1 MTTTSAAPA
10 SPGSPGTATGASRR
24 DRLRAQ
30 TMAEIQ
36 TVARRQLVTAGPGGI
51 SLRAVAR
58 EVGLTAP
65 ALYRYYP
72 SLEDL
77 VDAVTLDMFDE
88 LIAALESARDAMPI
102 DDVVGRLSQISR
114 AFRTFAIG
122 HPHEFQVMFS
132 TPPGGLGQEF
142 TDACQAAS
150 SRFGNVFAEQFR
162 DVWVH
167 HPFPVVGDDE
177 LAEGLADGIDEY
189 WQWLV
194 SSFAPDIPKGAVV
207 SFLQAWVQIYGT
219 VALEVF
225 GHIGWALRDGE
236 PLFEQ
241 VLYDIGKAWD
251 LPKSAVC

>member
-1 MTTTSAAPA
+1 MTTTPVAPTAAPPSGSAA
-10 SPGSPGTATGASRR
+10 GGSRR

-30 TMAEIQ
+30 TMAEIKD
-36 TVARRQLVTAGPGGI
+36 VARRQLVTAGPGGI

-88 LIAALESARDAMPI
+88 LIADLQAARDATPV
-102 DDVVGRLSQISR
+102 DDVIGRLTQTSR
-114 AFRTFAIG
+114 AFRAFAISQ
-122 HPHEFQVMFS
+122 PHEFQVMFS
-132 TPPGGLGQEF
+132 TPPGGLGEEF
-142 TDACQAAS
+142 ADACQAAS

-162 DVWVH
+162 DVWTH
-167 HPFPVVGDDE
+167 HPFPVLKDDE

-241 VLYDIGKAWD
+241 VLHDIGKAWN
-251 LPKSAVC
+251 LPKPEVC

>member
-1 MTTTSAAPA
+1 MTPIETL
-10 SPGSPGTATGASRR
+10 ATPSTRR

-30 TMAEIQ
+30 TMGEIKDI
-36 TVARRQLVTAGPGGI
+36 ARRQLVTAGPGGI

-88 LIAALESARDAMPI
+88 LIGQLEAARDSMPPG
-102 DDVVGRLSQISR
+102 DVGARLTATSHAFR
-114 AFRTFAIG
+114 AFAIE

-132 TPPGGLGQEF
+132 TPPGGLGEEF
-142 TDACQAAS
+142 ADACQAAS

-162 DVWVH
+162 DVWSQ
-167 HPFPVVGDDE
+167 HPFPVLADDE
-177 LAEGLADGIDEY
+177 LADGLADGIDEY
-189 WQWLV
+189 WRWLV
-194 SSFAPDIPKGAVV
+194 SAFAPDIPKGAVV
-207 SFLQAWVQIYGT
+207 SFLQAWVRLYGT

-225 GHIGWALRDGE
+225 GHLGWAMRDGA

-241 VLYDIGKAWD
+241 VLCDIGREWN
-251 LPKSAVC
+251 LPKPDDR